1 MANRGSEALDS
12 KVTDRIGTM
21 ILEMFRSGMCL
32 FSVRSPGS
40 VAELYGG
47 EARKVDVSGT
57 SLTIEREA
65 WHLHCRLE
73 TVETVVFD
81 LSPKENGGIRM
92 AVVFQDKHQV
102 PVLRAAWLPRLM
114 PDTPSPPEQFWAF
127 TQRYI
132 DLPVVVDAR
141 NRQLVSPGSGQGD
154 SSE

>member
-1 MANRGSEALDS
+1 MDS

>member
-1 MANRGSEALDS
+1 
-12 KVTDRIGTM
+12 
-21 ILEMFRSGMCL
+21 
-32 FSVRSPGS
+32 
-40 VAELYGG
+40 
-47 EARKVDVSGT
+47 
-57 SLTIEREA
+57 
-65 WHLHCRLE
+65 
-73 TVETVVFD
+73 VVFD
-81 LSPKENGGIRM
+81 LSPKDNGGIRM